1 MLQLLESLV
10 YIGQSVHWSKCTLVK
25 VYIGPSVKVYSDFGA
40 ESMIKTPPKVLVN
53 ACVDVFEIARRI
65 YRQNALMNS
74 STYKELTKT
83 A

>member
-25 VYIGPSVKVYSDFGA
+25 VSIGPSVKVYSDFRA

-53 ACVDVFEIARRI
+53 GCVDVFEIARRI
-65 YRQNALMNS
+65 PQTECMD
-74 STYKELTKT
+74 E
-83 A
+83 